1 MGQSMQVWRRE
12 SEASADRE
20 RDGGGAR
27 RVAGSPVRRRHVG
40 NASEFAVR
48 LGWTEPHG
56 TSHMLLFFQTCRF
69 YFHIIC

>member
-1 MGQSMQVWRRE
+1 MIRRFGGPNFWGPC
-12 SEASADRE
+12 SVH
-20 RDGGGAR
+20 GGGAR

-56 TSHMLLFFQTCRF
+56 TSRMLLFFQTCRF
-69 YFHIIC
+69 DFHILAYVDG